1 MFYIIYI
8 AVIVFALY
16 VIFHDRGEG
25 ENPGRK
31 KSGRLSTPYRPENP
45 GPSAPY
51 RPENPGPVPQ
61 TPVRP
66 EPKPAAPAP
75 RVVKPVPAR
84 QAVPAIDPVVPDRQL
99 SWSYLYTLEYDGSI
113 TGDVLETQITGMRYY
128 CSLADL
134 GPVNGVVLPEPS
146 NPHDP
151 HAQAVVRAD
160 GKKLGYIPRNAL
172 PEYENFNPD
181 KRVCPFAGR
190 VKVTRQGYMWADI
203 LVARPLSRDF
213 VKEELSAYMEDD
225 PD

>member
-31 KSGRLSTPYRPENP
+31 KSGRTSTPYRPENP

-84 QAVPAIDPVVPDRQL
+84 PAVPAIDPVVPDRQL

-113 TGDVLETQITGMRYY
+113 AGDVLETQITGMRYY

-146 NPHDP
+146 TPTIATFFIRPPWNV
-151 HAQAVVRAD
+151 QSVRHSP
-160 GKKLGYIPRNAL
+160 G
-172 PEYENFNPD
+172 
-181 KRVCPFAGR
+181 
-190 VKVTRQGYMWADI
+190 
-203 LVARPLSRDF
+203 
-213 VKEELSAYMEDD
+213 SAEQQRRK
-225 PD
+225 P

>member
-8 AVIVFALY
+8 AVIIFALY

-25 ENPGRK
+25 ENSGRK
-31 KSGRLSTPYRPENP
+31 KAARSST
-45 GPSAPY
+45 PY

-61 TPVRP
+61 TPVQP
-66 EPKPAAPAP
+66 KPKPATPAP
-75 RVVKPVPAR
+75 RVAKPVPAR
-84 QAVPAIDPVVPDRQL
+84 PAVPAIDPVVPDRQL
-99 SWSYLYTLEYDGSI
+99 SWSYLYTLQYDDSI
-113 TGDVLETQITGMRYY
+113 AGDVLETQITGMRYY

-134 GPVNGVVLPEPS
+134 GPVNGVVMPEPS

-190 VKVTRQGYMWADI
+190 VKVTRQGYLWADI
-203 LVARPLSRDF
+203 LVARPLSREF

-225 PD
+225 PA

>member
-1 MFYIIYI
+1 
-8 AVIVFALY
+8 
-16 VIFHDRGEG
+16 
-25 ENPGRK
+25 
-31 KSGRLSTPYRPENP
+31 
-45 GPSAPY
+45 
-51 RPENPGPVPQ
+51 
-61 TPVRP
+61 
-66 EPKPAAPAP
+66 
-75 RVVKPVPAR
+75 
-84 QAVPAIDPVVPDRQL
+84 
-99 SWSYLYTLEYDGSI
+99 
-113 TGDVLETQITGMRYY
+113 MRYY

-213 VKEELSAYMEDD
+213 VKKELSAYMEDD
-225 PD
+225 PS